1 MKVLVT
7 GAGGFLGRNLLAG
20 LETLPLSRRPQVLS
34 CHRDTPPDL
43 LSRWCR
49 EAEFVF
55 HLAGVN
61 RAPNPEAF
69 WEGNFDF
76 TKVLLACLAERPCPV
91 LFASSVQAGSPTPY
105 GQSKLAAE
113 EVLLRYSAET
123 GAEVR

>member
-61 RAPNPEAF
+61 RAPNSEAF

-76 TKVLLACLAERPCPV
+76 TKVLLARLAER
-91 LFASSVQAGSPTPY
+91 QEGGS
-105 GQSKLAAE
+105 GGL
-113 EVLLRYSAET
+113 
-123 GAEVR
+123 